1 MLHSPCAPRIFWL
14 LRSRGGPSL
23 RAEDKPA
30 TPTWSPIHTP
40 SLPRP
45 FQCHLTAICRFHEDH
60 LPSEWPGRQWRRQRQ
75 QEPRCESCLWWR
87 CTRFGKWSSLEA
99 MSLNRYKLSEASKHA
114 SRYKLQ
120 KGDVPKIAT
129 GVATMC
135 VSPREKPQRFKFAKL
150 EWTVEAPTTWPS
162 KRGTFFSIAK
172 IQLPGNSA
180 IVTFLGWWV
189 HVTRTQRPQK
199 LIMPFN

>member
-1 MLHSPCAPRIFWL
+1 MPLDCNLPLSWRSSSERMAWTPVKKTATTRAKMRVMLMMKVHEVWQMVKSGSNVLEPIQAVD
-14 LRSRGGPSL
+14 RSIQACKPLQVTTGG
-23 RAEDKPA
+23 
-30 TPTWSPIHTP
+30 
-40 SLPRP
+40 
-45 FQCHLTAICRFHEDH
+45 
-60 LPSEWPGRQWRRQRQ
+60 
-75 QEPRCESCLWWR
+75 
-87 CTRFGKWSSLEA
+87 
-99 MSLNRYKLSEASKHA
+99 
-114 SRYKLQ
+114 
-120 KGDVPKIAT
+120 VPKIAT

-189 HVTRTQRPQK
+189 HVTRTQRPQR
-199 LIMPFN
+199 LIVPFN